1 MLTSEQ
7 IRAPA
12 EDLPPVSRGV
22 SDDLALLTP
31 GQLEHIHAF
40 GYLVLRGLLT
50 ASEAGF
56 LQREAAEFM
65 AAEGVDHPGGRA
77 LQPFFDHGPFLSQL
91 PADDRIYGL
100 GEDLL
105 GPDFFLDGTEG
116 NLHRGDIPW
125 HEGDGRTSQVL
136 PEIKIAFY
144 PQALTRDTGCLRVI
158 PGSHRV
164 GERDPFA
171 QLRKRKD
178 DPGFRPLGLRP
189 EEVPCVPLETE
200 PGDVVVF
207 HEEVVHAAFGGRPGR
222 HQHAVNFVAHPRA
235 EEQLDLVRELYARH
249 RFGFHPSESY
259 VNSDNP
265 RLRRMVA
272 FLVEMGFVISR
283 V

>member
-1 MLTSEQ
+1 MSTGDQ
-7 IRAPA
+7 VRAGA

-22 SDDLALLTP
+22 SDDLTLLTP
-31 GQLEHIHAF
+31 GQLQHMHAF

-50 ASEAGF
+50 APEAGR
-56 LQREAAEFM
+56 LQREAAEIM
-65 AAEGVDHPGGRA
+65 AAEGVDHPGGRS
-77 LQPFFDHGPFLSQL
+77 LQPFFERGPFLSQL
-91 PADDRIYGL
+91 PADDRIHGL

-116 NLHRGDIPW
+116 NLHAGDTPW
-125 HEGDGRTSQVL
+125 HGGDGSTSQVL

-144 PQALTRDTGCLRVI
+144 PQAHTRETGCLRVI
-158 PGSHRV
+158 PGSHRI

-171 QLRKRKD
+171 QLRKRRD
-178 DPGFRPLGLRP
+178 DSGFRPFGVHP

-207 HEEVVHAAFGGRPGR
+207 HEDVVHAAFGGGPGR
-222 HQHAVNFVAHPRA
+222 HQHAVNFAAHPRTG
-235 EEQLDLVRELYARH
+235 EQFELVRELYARH

-259 VNSDNP
+259 INSDNP

-272 FLVEMGFVISR
+272 FLVEMGFETSR

>member
-207 HEEVVHAAFGGRPGR
+207 HEDVVHAAAAFGGRPGR
-222 HQHAVNFVAHPRA
+222 PSTPSTSWPTPVRRNSSTSCANSTPDTGSASIPRS
-235 EEQLDLVRELYARH
+235 
-249 RFGFHPSESY
+249 PT
-259 VNSDNP
+259 
-265 RLRRMVA
+265 
-272 FLVEMGFVISR
+272 
-283 V
+283 

>member
-1 MLTSEQ
+1 MSTGDQ
-7 IRAPA
+7 VRAAA
-12 EDLPPVSRGV
+12 EDLAPVSRGV
-22 SDDLALLTP
+22 SDGLTLLTP
-31 GQLEHIHAF
+31 GQLEHMHVF

-50 ASEAGF
+50 APEAGR
-56 LQREAAEFM
+56 LQREAAEIM

-77 LQPFFDHGPFLSQL
+77 LQPFFERGPFLSQL

-116 NLHRGDIPW
+116 NLHAGDTPW
-125 HEGDGRTSQVL
+125 HGGDGRTSQVL

-144 PQALTRDTGCLRVI
+144 PQALTRETGCLRVI

-171 QLRKRKD
+171 QLRKRRE
-178 DPGFRPLGLRP
+178 DPDFRPFGVHP

-207 HEEVVHAAFGGRPGR
+207 HEDVVHAAFGGGPGR
-222 HQHAVNFVAHPRA
+222 HQHAVNFAAHPRTG
-235 EEQLDLVRELYARH
+235 EQFELVRELYARH

-259 VNSDNP
+259 MNSDNP

-272 FLVEMGFVISR
+272 FLVEMGFETSR